1 MRVYHEKKSNGVR
14 VDDEKK
20 GDGVR
25 VNNKRKIDGLRVHH
39 QKEKGGESSPQERA
53 MRCEFNMMRDHH
65 K

>member
-1 MRVYHEKKSNGVR
+1 MRKRSIGQELSNEKKSDGVR
-14 VDDEKK
+14 VD
-20 GDGVR
+20 
-25 VNNKRKIDGLRVHH
+25 H